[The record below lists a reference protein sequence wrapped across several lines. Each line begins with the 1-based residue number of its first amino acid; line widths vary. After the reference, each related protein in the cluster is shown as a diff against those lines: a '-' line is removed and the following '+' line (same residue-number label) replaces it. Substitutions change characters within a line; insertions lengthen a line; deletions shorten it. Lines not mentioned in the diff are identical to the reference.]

1 MKSASLFCRPLYE
14 PLTNILL
21 ELQLW
26 RAFHGL
32 LHSQGHF
39 RLGRYGGGRGIA
51 AFVLRPPS
59 LHVLRD
65 RLEAC
70 KTRRRVCIKCSVC
83 KCWIV
88 WKERVGDEPDVM
100 TPPLFRDPPLGQ
112 RRSESQRHSRP
123 QAQQRRPL
131 GRYYCQFKKLCTWC
145 LTRSCFSR
153 AVRDFLRNP
162 PFASQPL
169 LPNSDGVRL

>member
-1 MKSASLFCRPLYE
+1 MSSEAGAINSDIPEESYTTAQSLIEHIRTYYSIIITVRVWSQRRFFAGHS
-14 PLTNILL
+14 TSH
-21 ELQLW
+21 LQISSW
-26 RAFHGL
+26 NSSFGGPFTVSCTRRATFALVATAGA
-32 LHSQGHF
+32 
-39 RLGRYGGGRGIA
+39 GRGIA

-112 RRSESQRHSRP
+112 RGSESQRLSRP

-131 GRYYCQFKKLCTWC
+131 GRYYCQF
-145 LTRSCFSR
+145 
-153 AVRDFLRNP
+153 
-162 PFASQPL
+162 
-169 LPNSDGVRL
+169 